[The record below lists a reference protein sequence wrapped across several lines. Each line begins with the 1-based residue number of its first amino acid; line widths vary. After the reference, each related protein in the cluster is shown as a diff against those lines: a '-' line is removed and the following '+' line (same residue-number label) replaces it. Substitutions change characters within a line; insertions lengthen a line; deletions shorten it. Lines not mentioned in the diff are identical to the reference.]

1 MAAANNG
8 SNTTRTFTNQ
18 FVQPAWRIV
27 LWSVAYSL
35 VLAVAVFG
43 NLIVI
48 WIVLAHKRMRTVTN
62 YFLLNL
68 AFSDASMAAFN
79 TLINFIYAA
88 HGNWYFG
95 ESYCKF
101 HNFFPVTAVFSSIYS
116 MSAIAVDR

>member
-18 FVQPAWRIV
+18 FVQPPWRIV

-68 AFSDASMAAFN
+68 AFSDALMAAFN

-116 MSAIAVDR
+116 MCAIAVDR